1 MSNDATSK
9 SGGDAPDDGKP
20 NSLPGWKRRLFLA
33 ITLLL
38 PVLLVGLV
46 EGALRLFGW
55 GGYPPFVT
63 EIAEIAPGQT
73 LHAVDADATRP
84 YFFANPDRPGF
95 AEETAFVMPK
105 PADTVRIFLVGES
118 AAKGYPQPR
127 NLAMSAFLGE
137 MLSDLAKDSGK
148 KIEVI
153 NLGTTAVASYPLV
166 AMTEEAARYS
176 PDYIV
181 FYVGN
186 NEFFGAYG
194 TASIN
199 SVGTLPTW
207 ALPLMA
213 TARGLAV
220 VQATES
226 LFQGGAAQDRT
237 LMEQMIGQTS
247 IAPDSPLRE
256 AAARNLGAHLG
267 EMIAATQAAGAV
279 PIVCTTATNE
289 SGLAPLG
296 ESTAAAERFAA
307 AQTLAAGGDARGARE
322 AFLEARD
329 LDPMPW
335 RPTRGTE
342 EAIRSAA
349 RSGGAALCDIA
360 ERFRDASAMGATGW
374 DLLDDHVHLTVRGQ
388 AEAARLMADAIL
400 RAGGPLA
407 GDAARLAALPD
418 WQAYAKRLGTNQ
430 YDDYRVHHTMRV
442 LFGIS
447 FMKRANQAAYE
458 RFDALCRQ
466 LEERSSPAVREALL
480 EWQTV
485 RPHGGAMRPLTGMIA
500 RIALRESRLAEA
512 AELYRIAMTQVPEY
526 TSWYLEYVYF
536 ELAATERLTGTLT
549 EFNKGEA
556 ARAIEIGR
564 TLLAF
569 GNSESGM
576 TERYVGRLHQ
586 LRGEWKQ
593 AIPYLEAARGRM
605 SGTDLV
611 ACDQALAIS
620 YKQAGRIADAKRL
633 IDQGIAQS
641 GQFEPLYRKMAE
653 NILGADR

>member
-1 MSNDATSK
+1 MSNDAKTK
-9 SGGDAPDDGKP
+9 SVGDAPNDDKP
-20 NSLPGWKRRLFLA
+20 NTLPGWKRRLFLA

-95 AEETAFVMPK
+95 AEETAFIMPK
-105 PADTVRIFLVGES
+105 PTDTVRIFLVGES

-199 SVGTLPTW
+199 SVGTLPTR

-226 LFQGGAAQDRT
+226 LFHGGAAQDRT

-267 EMIAATQAAGAV
+267 EMIAAAQAAGAV

-349 RSGGAALCDIA
+349 RSGGAPLCDIA
-360 ERFRDASAMGATGW
+360 ERFR
-374 DLLDDHVHLTVRGQ
+374 
-388 AEAARLMADAIL
+388 I
-400 RAGGPLA
+400 
-407 GDAARLAALPD
+407 
-418 WQAYAKRLGTNQ
+418 
-430 YDDYRVHHTMRV
+430 
-442 LFGIS
+442 
-447 FMKRANQAAYE
+447 RAN
-458 RFDALCRQ
+458 
-466 LEERSSPAVREALL
+466 
-480 EWQTV
+480 
-485 RPHGGAMRPLTGMIA
+485 
-500 RIALRESRLAEA
+500 
-512 AELYRIAMTQVPEY
+512 
-526 TSWYLEYVYF
+526 
-536 ELAATERLTGTLT
+536 
-549 EFNKGEA
+549 
-556 ARAIEIGR
+556 
-564 TLLAF
+564 
-569 GNSESGM
+569 
-576 TERYVGRLHQ
+576 
-586 LRGEWKQ
+586 
-593 AIPYLEAARGRM
+593 
-605 SGTDLV
+605 
-611 ACDQALAIS
+611 
-620 YKQAGRIADAKRL
+620 
-633 IDQGIAQS
+633 
-641 GQFEPLYRKMAE
+641 
-653 NILGADR
+653 